1 MCELHSLPCSLCPQV
16 FFSLFR
22 IVLERARLTKVGLV
36 LDPLELPFRDFIW
49 RELNVRYA
57 LLIPRID
64 CFLNLL
70 LFCAHVFDGL
80 IDHVELGSFLV
91 FILYDLGRWD
101 DEAVLVLEPD
111 AEVGLLFLDFL
122 AELDDI
128 VCVFLALRNRASAVR
143 VRGRAVQARG

>member
-1 MCELHSLPCSLCPQV
+1 M
-16 FFSLFR
+16 
-22 IVLERARLTKVGLV
+22 
-36 LDPLELPFRDFIW
+36 
-49 RELNVRYA
+49 
-57 LLIPRID
+57 
-64 CFLNLL
+64 
-70 LFCAHVFDGL
+70 
-80 IDHVELGSFLV
+80 GSFLV